1 MKSLTCSPSD
11 RDCLYLQRYY
21 AIIFKIWN
29 KTGSNGEEPS
39 DLLKFEEKVNAMFV
53 LYVILLAVIQ
63 GILEFLPVSSFG
75 HLCVI
80 QELLGMERGPGV
92 LLEVMLH
99 FGTLAAV
106 ILTFRK
112 DIIHLAADTL
122 EMIFDIVGNI
132 SLYIH
137 NRRSGEDLHYAKII
151 STTYR
156 KFSVLLLVSMIPT
169 IAIGFTARRLVAL
182 AAASRLIPGAGILIT
197 GVLLLVVDLSGQ
209 GGNKAARDAHYGNA
223 MWIGICQGLAVFPG
237 LSRSGLTI
245 SAGLFGGFSR
255 TFAVKYSYILSI
267 PAIVGALIVELGE
280 FGSPEMTVGMGF
292 TYVLGMIISA
302 VVGYFVIRFLLKLVQ
317 KGKLRNFA
325 FYCFL
330 AGFLSLLAGYLTV

>member
-1 MKSLTCSPSD
+1 M
-11 RDCLYLQRYY
+11 
-21 AIIFKIWN
+21 FKIWN
-29 KTGSNGEEPS
+29 KTGSNGETPR
-39 DLLKFEEKVNAMFV
+39 DLLKLEEKVNTMFV
-53 LYVILLAVIQ
+53 LYVILLAILQ

-80 QELLGMERGPGV
+80 QEFLGIERGPGV

-106 ILTFRK
+106 ILTFWK
-112 DIIHLAADTL
+112 DISHLAAETL
-122 EMIFDIVGNI
+122 EIILDIVGNI

-137 NRRSGEDLHYAKII
+137 NKRSAESLHYTKII
-151 STTYR
+151 SNTYR
-156 KFSVLLLVSMIPT
+156 KFAVLLLVSMIPT
-169 IAIGFTARRLVAL
+169 VAIGFSARRLVVL

-197 GVLLLVVDLSGQ
+197 GVILLVVDLSGI
-209 GGNKAARDAHYGNA
+209 GGSKAARDANYGNA

-245 SAGLFGGFSR
+245 SAGLLGGFTR

-302 VVGYFVIRFLLKLVQ
+302 VVGYFVIRFLLRLVQ
-317 KGKLRNFA
+317 KGKFRYFA

-330 AGFLSLLAGYLTV
+330 AGFLSLMTGYLIV

>member
-1 MKSLTCSPSD
+1 
-11 RDCLYLQRYY
+11 
-21 AIIFKIWN
+21 
-29 KTGSNGEEPS
+29 
-39 DLLKFEEKVNAMFV
+39 MFV

-112 DIIHLAADTL
+112 DIIHLTADTL

-156 KFSVLLLVSMIPT
+156 KFAVLLLVSMIPT

-223 MWIGICQGLAVFPG
+223 MWIGICQGAGCISGTFQKRPYDFGRSFRRVQQNICGKIFLYSFYPRHCGRSDCGTGRVWFTG
-237 LSRSGLTI
+237 DDSRHGIYLC
-245 SAGLFGGFSR
+245 AGYDHFGGCG
-255 TFAVKYSYILSI
+255 ILRDPF
-267 PAIVGALIVELGE
+267 PAETCSEGE
-280 FGSPEMTVGMGF
+280 IT
-292 TYVLGMIISA
+292 
-302 VVGYFVIRFLLKLVQ
+302 
-317 KGKLRNFA
+317 
-325 FYCFL
+325 
-330 AGFLSLLAGYLTV
+330 

>member
-1 MKSLTCSPSD
+1 M
-11 RDCLYLQRYY
+11 
-21 AIIFKIWN
+21 FKIWN
-29 KTGSNGEEPS
+29 KTGPNGETPR
-39 DLLKFEEKVNAMFV
+39 DLLKLEEKVNTMFV
-53 LYVILLAVIQ
+53 LYVILLAILQ

-80 QELLGMERGPGV
+80 QEFLGIERGPGV

-106 ILTFRK
+106 ILTFWK
-112 DIIHLAADTL
+112 DISHLAAETL
-122 EMIFDIVGNI
+122 EMILDIVGNI

-137 NRRSGEDLHYAKII
+137 NRRSAESLHYTKII
-151 STTYR
+151 SNTYR
-156 KFSVLLLVSMIPT
+156 KFAVLLLVSMIPT
-169 IAIGFTARRLVAL
+169 VAIGFSARRLVVL

-197 GVLLLVVDLSGQ
+197 GVILLVVDLSGI
-209 GGNKAARDAHYGNA
+209 GGSKAARDANYGNA

-245 SAGLFGGFSR
+245 SAGLLGGFTR

-302 VVGYFVIRFLLKLVQ
+302 VVGYFVIRFLLRLVQ
-317 KGKLRNFA
+317 KGKFRYFA

-330 AGFLSLLAGYLTV
+330 AGFLSLMTGYLIV

>member
-1 MKSLTCSPSD
+1 M
-11 RDCLYLQRYY
+11 
-21 AIIFKIWN
+21 FKIWN
-29 KTGSNGEEPS
+29 KTGSNGETPR
-39 DLLKFEEKVNAMFV
+39 DLLKLEEKVNTMFV
-53 LYVILLAVIQ
+53 LYVILLAILQ

-80 QELLGMERGPGV
+80 QEFLGIERGPGV

-106 ILTFRK
+106 ILTFWK
-112 DIIHLAADTL
+112 DISHLAAETL
-122 EMIFDIVGNI
+122 EMILDIVGNI

-137 NRRSGEDLHYAKII
+137 NKRSAESLHYTKII
-151 STTYR
+151 SNTYR
-156 KFSVLLLVSMIPT
+156 KFAVLLLVSMIPT
-169 IAIGFTARRLVAL
+169 VAIGFSARRLVVL

-197 GVLLLVVDLSGQ
+197 GVILLVVDLSGI
-209 GGNKAARDAHYGNA
+209 GGSKAARDANYGNA

-245 SAGLFGGFSR
+245 SAGLLGGFTR

-302 VVGYFVIRFLLKLVQ
+302 VVGYFVIRFLLRLVQ
-317 KGKLRNFA
+317 KGKFRYFA

-330 AGFLSLLAGYLTV
+330 AGFLSLMTGYLIV

>member
-1 MKSLTCSPSD
+1 M
-11 RDCLYLQRYY
+11 
-21 AIIFKIWN
+21 FKIWS
-29 KTGSNGEEPS
+29 KTGSNGETPR
-39 DLLKFEEKVNAMFV
+39 DLLKLEGKVNTMFV
-53 LYVILLAVIQ
+53 LYVILLAILQ

-80 QELLGMERGPGV
+80 QEFLGIERGPGV

-106 ILTFRK
+106 ILTFWK
-112 DIIHLAADTL
+112 DISHLAAETL
-122 EMIFDIVGNI
+122 EMILDIVGNI

-137 NRRSGEDLHYAKII
+137 NRRSAESLHYTKII
-151 STTYR
+151 SNTYR
-156 KFSVLLLVSMIPT
+156 KFAVLLLVSMIPT
-169 IAIGFTARRLVAL
+169 VAIGFSARRLVVL

-197 GVLLLVVDLSGQ
+197 GVILLVVDLSGI
-209 GGNKAARDAHYGNA
+209 GGSKAARDANYGNA

-245 SAGLFGGFSR
+245 SAGLLGGFTR

-302 VVGYFVIRFLLKLVQ
+302 VVGYFVIRFLLRLVQ
-317 KGKLRNFA
+317 KGKFRYFA

-330 AGFLSLLAGYLTV
+330 AGFLSLMTGYLIV

>member
-1 MKSLTCSPSD
+1 
-11 RDCLYLQRYY
+11 
-21 AIIFKIWN
+21 
-29 KTGSNGEEPS
+29 
-39 DLLKFEEKVNAMFV
+39 
-53 LYVILLAVIQ
+53 
-63 GILEFLPVSSFG
+63 
-75 HLCVI
+75 
-80 QELLGMERGPGV
+80 MERGPGV

-106 ILTFRK
+106 ILTFRM

-156 KFSVLLLVSMIPT
+156 KFAVLLLVSMIPS

-209 GGNKAARDAHYGNA
+209 GGNKSGPGRALRQRHVDRHLSGAGCISGTFQKRPYDFGRSFRRVQLN
-223 MWIGICQGLAVFPG
+223 ICGKIFLYSFYPRHCG
-237 LSRSGLTI
+237 RSDCWNWE
-245 SAGLFGGFSR
+245 S
-255 TFAVKYSYILSI
+255 
-267 PAIVGALIVELGE
+267 
-280 FGSPEMTVGMGF
+280 
-292 TYVLGMIISA
+292 
-302 VVGYFVIRFLLKLVQ
+302 LVH
-317 KGKLRNFA
+317 RR
-325 FYCFL
+325 
-330 AGFLSLLAGYLTV
+330 

>member
-1 MKSLTCSPSD
+1 M
-11 RDCLYLQRYY
+11 
-21 AIIFKIWN
+21 FKIWN
-29 KTGSNGEEPS
+29 KTGSNGETPR
-39 DLLKFEEKVNAMFV
+39 DLLKLEEKVNTMFV
-53 LYVILLAVIQ
+53 LYVILLAILQ

-80 QELLGMERGPGV
+80 QEFLGIERGPGV

-106 ILTFRK
+106 ILTFWK
-112 DIIHLAADTL
+112 DISHLAAETL
-122 EMIFDIVGNI
+122 EMILDIVGNI

-137 NRRSGEDLHYAKII
+137 NRRSAESLHYTKII
-151 STTYR
+151 SNTYR
-156 KFSVLLLVSMIPT
+156 KFAVLLLVSMIPT
-169 IAIGFTARRLVAL
+169 VAIGFSARRLVVL

-197 GVLLLVVDLSGQ
+197 GVILLVVDLSGI
-209 GGNKAARDAHYGNA
+209 GGSKAARDANYGNA
-223 MWIGICQGLAVFPG
+223 MWIGICQGFAVFPG

-245 SAGLFGGFSR
+245 SAGLLGGFTR

-302 VVGYFVIRFLLKLVQ
+302 VVGYFVIRFLLRLVQ
-317 KGKLRNFA
+317 KGKFRYFA

-330 AGFLSLLAGYLTV
+330 AGFLSLMTGYLIV

>member
-1 MKSLTCSPSD
+1 M
-11 RDCLYLQRYY
+11 
-21 AIIFKIWN
+21 FKIWS
-29 KTGSNGEEPS
+29 KTGSNGETPR
-39 DLLKFEEKVNAMFV
+39 DLLKLEEKVNTMFV
-53 LYVILLAVIQ
+53 LYVILLAILQ

-80 QELLGMERGPGV
+80 QEFLGIERGPGV

-106 ILTFRK
+106 ILTFWK
-112 DIIHLAADTL
+112 DISHLAAETL
-122 EMIFDIVGNI
+122 EMILDIVGNI

-137 NRRSGEDLHYAKII
+137 NRRSAESLHYTKII
-151 STTYR
+151 SNTYR
-156 KFSVLLLVSMIPT
+156 KFAVLLLVSMIPT
-169 IAIGFTARRLVAL
+169 VAIGFSARRLVVL

-197 GVLLLVVDLSGQ
+197 GVILLVVDLSGI
-209 GGNKAARDAHYGNA
+209 GGSKAARDANYGNA

-245 SAGLFGGFSR
+245 SAGLLGGFTR

-302 VVGYFVIRFLLKLVQ
+302 VVGYFVIRFLLRLVQ
-317 KGKLRNFA
+317 KGKFRYFA

-330 AGFLSLLAGYLTV
+330 AGFLSLMTGYLIV